1 MKRTAASLG
10 AVSIA
15 LLVPGVAA
23 AQSGQSLRLFAEPG
37 FSGASYRAD
46 RGIENLEAVRF
57 NDQAR
62 SLIAEGR
69 WEVCLDARYRGECRV
84 VQGRI
89 SDMGDWNGSLSSARY
104 LGPSDWGD
112 AGSGGAGSWG
122 AGASAGTG
130 AGAGGQAQGQGAYRV
145 DFEPEVI
152 GSIYDT
158 GFGRMTI
165 ERWDRDGVAARY
177 DGQNEDG
184 SDAGRVD
191 GTLEIYDG
199 DGSATLRGIWAQS
212 NADQRCES
220 QRNGTYHWGQVTLVF
235 NRSRNEFQGY
245 WDYCD
250 RGGAAESAWHGQ
262 LVGRDPTIAA
272 AVDAQVAAGGGRGGQ
287 TGGAARL
294 VLFDDNGFAGRSIS
308 LNRDTASLHTDELNF
323 GDFSY
328 SLAADGRWSV
338 CEDVDYGGECR
349 TVEGDQ
355 AELADFGGTISSV
368 RYLGPGASSRVLAGS
383 GGQPGDR
390 ASSGGERRG
399 ERGGQPGAVESAAER
414 AARVAA
420 EEAERRVHDRIR
432 EGIGRI
438 F

>member
-1 MKRTAASLG
+1 MKRTAASLS
-10 AVSIA
+10 AISIA

-23 AQSGQSLRLFAEPG
+23 AQSGQSLRLFSDTG
-37 FSGASYRAD
+37 FSGESYRAD
-46 RGIENLEAVRF
+46 RSIENLDTVRF
-57 NDQAR
+57 NDAAR

-89 SDMGDWNGSLSSARY
+89 SDMGDWNGSLSSVRY

-112 AGSGGAGSWG
+112 AGAGGTGSWG
-122 AGASAGTG
+122 AGAG
-130 AGAGGQAQGQGAYRV
+130 AGASGQAQGQGAYRV

-177 DGQNEDG
+177 AGQNEDG

-212 NADQRCES
+212 NADQRCDS

-328 SLAADGRWSV
+328 SLAAEGRWSV

-355 AELADFGGTISSV
+355 ADLRDFGGTISSV